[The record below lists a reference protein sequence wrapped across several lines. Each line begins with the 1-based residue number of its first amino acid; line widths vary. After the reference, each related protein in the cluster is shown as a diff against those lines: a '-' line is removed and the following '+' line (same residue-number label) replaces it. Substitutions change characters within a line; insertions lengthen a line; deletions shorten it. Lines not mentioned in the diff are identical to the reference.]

1 MSMKIGTD
9 MVAHVQ
15 KMLDQSPY
23 PSGARNAFEAQEIA
37 LKKALNASTA
47 TIIDSFGTNKVLKL
61 QGLYAK
67 HAALPVDSPARKA
80 VEKEIATILKSSK
93 K

>member
-9 MVAHVQ
+9 MVAYAQ
-15 KMLDQSPY
+15 KMLNKTPN
-23 PSGARNAFEAQEIA
+23 PSGARNALNSQ
-37 LKKALNASTA
+37 KALERTLTASTA

-80 VEKEIATILKSSK
+80 VEKEIQKILKTLNKS
-93 K
+93 